1 MHWVGDGFAV
11 HGLFG
16 PNTVGARLS
25 PFVLMDYAA
34 PRHYEPATEPRG
46 VDQHPHRGF
55 ETVTVVYQGE
65 LEHRDSAGHSGS
77 IGPGDVQWM
86 TAASGVVHE
95 EKHSAAFTQRGG
107 TMEMAQLW
115 VNLPAA
121 HKMDAPRYQTL
132 LKASIP
138 VVQLPNNAGTVRVIA
153 GDFHTTHGAARTV
166 TPVILWDLV
175 LNDGATADLPAPDGF
190 TFNLFV
196 RSGTLVVGSTVAS
209 PGTVA
214 SSGTAASPGTVAAAG
229 TLVVM
234 DRAGSGVRV
243 TAQGPCSA
251 LILGGQP
258 LNEPVASYG
267 PFVMNTPAEVQQA
280 IADYRA
286 GRMGA
291 L

>member
-1 MHWVGDGFAV
+1 M
-11 HGLFG
+11 
-16 PNTVGARLS
+16 
-25 PFVLMDYAA
+25 
-34 PRHYEPATEPRG
+34 
-46 VDQHPHRGF
+46 DQHPHRGF

-138 VVQLPNNAGTVRVIA
+138 VVRLPNNAGTVRVIA
-153 GDFHTTHGAARTV
+153 GDFHTTRGAARTV

-209 PGTVA
+209 HGTVA
-214 SSGTAASPGTVAAAG
+214 TAG

-286 GRMGA
+286 GRMGS